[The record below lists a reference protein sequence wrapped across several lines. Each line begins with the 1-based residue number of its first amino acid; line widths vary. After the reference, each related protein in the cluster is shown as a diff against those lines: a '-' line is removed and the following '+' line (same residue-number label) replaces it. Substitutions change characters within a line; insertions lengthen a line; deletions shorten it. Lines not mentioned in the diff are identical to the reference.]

1 MNKEDKRMTPMEEA
15 VLKHSMLLENQE
27 RISEELRVGVIS
39 INRKLEDFAQVFT
52 TQNELMTRL
61 INLEKQHQDSINRV
75 HKRVD
80 DNEDRIKAIEQNQ
93 SRDGCPSLLLRES
106 KFETKFIEIVENTKS
121 NQKRIDKIEGY
132 NKTLVLMVLVAV
144 IGAVLKL
151 VIL

>member
-1 MNKEDKRMTPMEEA
+1 MTPMEEA

-27 RISEELRVGVIS
+27 RISKELRVGIIS

-80 DNEDRIKAIEQNQ
+80 DNEDRIKTIEQNQ